1 MLEPEWLDL
10 DLILEIHGLILRRY
24 GGAPGLRDLG
34 LLQSALARPL
44 QLHKFDSSADLHS
57 LAASYANGIVRNHPF
72 VDGNKRTGFL
82 SAYTFL
88 RFNGWYLTA
97 TEPDAVRSMLGL
109 AAATLTEE
117 EFSDWLRDHS
127 EPVSSGP

>member
-57 LAASYANGIVRNHPF
+57 LAASYANGISERVYFPSVQRLVLNS
-72 VDGNKRTGFL
+72 DG
-82 SAYTFL
+82 A
-88 RFNGWYLTA
+88 
-97 TEPDAVRSMLGL
+97 
-109 AAATLTEE
+109 
-117 EFSDWLRDHS
+117 
-127 EPVSSGP
+127 